1 MTTTDVP
8 LSTWNSLQLTFAE
21 DQLIVPP
28 VPTMFKS
35 ELKKVD
41 DWVWSTRPNEDSIA
55 MYMHSEPIVDF
66 FKGGVEPYFAI
77 SHAGHGMNSYALN
90 LALVQDR
97 ISVFL
102 QFGFGGAY
110 TARVASR
117 LEIANAFMLLERLL
131 GYAEASSEGEAVVVT
146 FSNLRGGAAVFVRSD
161 GSDQTIESRFGP
173 VTGWLPLEL
182 ERPTI
187 RTTFDASP
195 MNWSDPMSLVDAAT
209 MFSAD
214 LASFGVGNISN
225 PDIA

>member
-1 MTTTDVP
+1 MATSIWKD
-8 LSTWNSLQLTFAE
+8 LQLTFAE
-21 DQLIVPP
+21 EQLVVPVIP
-28 VPTMFKS
+28 AEFKKK
-35 ELKKVD
+35 LKKLD
-41 DWVWSTRPNEDSIA
+41 DWVWSTRPTEDSLA

-66 FKGGVEPYFAI
+66 LKGGVEPYFAI

-131 GYAEASSEGEAVVVT
+131 GYAEASSEGDAVVVT
-146 FSNLRGGAAVFVRSD
+146 FSNLRGGAGVFVRSD

-182 ERPTI
+182 TRTTI

-195 MNWSDPMSLVDAAT
+195 MNWSEPMSLVEAAT

-214 LASFGVGNISN
+214 LASFGIGNISN
-225 PDIA
+225 PDTE